1 MKDPLSYHIFD
12 SNTIPW
18 YLRKTALLPAAPQL
32 VRRVGLRT
40 VCIYAYALLQT
51 AGVGAA
57 SEESLEVGSGI
68 LTLVFRGSIPT
79 QAVLLILIIFSIVSW
94 AVIALKLRQFYSV
107 DAQTSSFVE
116 VFHRSSKFSEV
127 QSVCKSL
134 SHSPLAGVFQ
144 AGYVELNAQLRQSDD
159 SVNSGNDDPTE
170 SSGRPVLRSFDA
182 LDRALLRA
190 ATAEVTKLERRVP
203 FLATTASITPFIG
216 LLGTV
221 WGIILAFQ
229 GIGET
234 GSTSLAVVAPGI
246 AEALV
251 ATAAGLFAAIPAV
264 YFYNHLT
271 QKVKEMASAMDDFS
285 LEFLNIA
292 ERNFS

>member
-1 MKDPLSYHIFD
+1 MR
-12 SNTIPW
+12 TI
-18 YLRKTALLPAAPQL
+18 
-32 VRRVGLRT
+32 VF
-40 VCIYAYALLQT
+40 YAYAFLQT
-51 AGVGAA
+51 PGVVDA
-57 SEESLEVGSGI
+57 SEEGFEFGVLGLLARASVPSL
-68 LTLVFRGSIPT
+68 
-79 QAVLLILIIFSIVSW
+79 AVLGVLFVFSVVSL
-94 AVIALKLRQFYSV
+94 AVILVKLRQFRSI
-107 DAQTSSFVE
+107 DTQTSSFIE
-116 VFHRSSKFSEV
+116 VFRRSSKFSEV

-134 SHSPLAGVFQ
+134 SKSPLAGVFQ
-144 AGYVELNAQLRQSDD
+144 AGYVELNAQLRQP
-159 SVNSGNDDPTE
+159 DPE
-170 SSGRPVLRSFDA
+170 REVDRPNGETSRPTLRSFDA

-190 ATAEVTKLERRVP
+190 STMEVTKLERRLP

-221 WGIILAFQ
+221 WGIINAFSQ
-229 GIGET
+229 IGAT
-234 GSTSLAVVAPGI
+234 GSTNLAVVAPGI
-246 AEALV
+246 AEALI